1 MRGAIGAFEHERLE
15 FGSKLPRFILPVC
28 HKRCW
33 ADDQG
38 SATALLRAEKRE
50 RLHRFTKT
58 HLVGQDAA
66 EIVRRETR
74 EPLPA
79 DKLILAQY
87 LRERAE
93 FRLRIR
99 RRVAAGDE
107 LLQCFATI
115 GDGGAKLARRLFE
128 IPGVCAVDAV
138 KPGPR
143 LRRIAIANDLLEIL
157 QARSVDYREVTIL

>member
-1 MRGAIGAFEHERLE
+1 MHGAIGAFEHERLK

-38 SATALLRAEKRE
+38 STIALVRAEKRE
-50 RLHRFTKT
+50 RLHCFTKT
-58 HLVGQDAA
+58 HLVREDAA

-74 EPLPA
+74 EPLPT

-87 LRERAE
+87 LCERAE
-93 FRLRIR
+93 FRRRIR

-115 GDGGAKLARRLFE
+115 GDGGAKLARRLFD

-138 KPGPR
+138 KPGTR

-157 QARSVDYREVTIL
+157 EARGVDHREVAIL